1 MSLVKKFSVFAL
13 MIVTVFAMSAGSALQ
28 VKAAGS
34 YDAGTLLAQ
43 ENVSGASVYIVGADN
58 QKYVFPDQ
66 FTYFTWYENWDGVVK
81 VPVSEL
87 DLYANG
93 GAVTYRPGTKLVT
106 TMDTNNVYGLEPG
119 GVIRLLPDEATA
131 AALYGANWGS
141 YLTDVA
147 PGTFAQFYTAGANLS
162 DSLPT
167 GTLAI
172 EDGGD
177 TYYYI
182 SDGAK
187 RPFAS
192 MDAFEANNFNL
203 DYVITA
209 NLSSY
214 TAGDSITGEEAALS
228 SFVPV
233 EGGNEVT
240 DGITV
245 SLASDTPAAG
255 IYPSTASGLEYL
267 KFKVTGT
274 GVVDSVTI
282 HRAGVGPTSDFI
294 NVYLYEGETR
304 LTSGRT
310 INSSTNDIEYNN
322 LNLEVSGTKYLTV
335 VADAAVSKSGT
346 HAFSVTEVG
355 LESGTANLGSVV
367 GNSITLSPNNSG
379 TVVITKGSNPSNGK
393 VGETEAEL
401 TSFTLTTATEDG
413 LLERVS
419 LYHAGAVSR
428 SDLSN
433 LKLYKQSKSDEHLIG
448 EISGLDSNDLAVFE
462 LDTPVELDKGT
473 GMKFYVYGDISGDAK
488 SGSAETIKFYI
499 DETTDVKVIGDT
511 YGYPLGV
518 DTYDRSWISTAGSGT
533 YNGGTARFTTM
544 YLEGSDVSVT
554 TDGPAAQNTD
564 SGGSSADDIN
574 FLNFAIDV
582 TQEAEVKSIQIE
594 FHAGTTDMDADDTTV
609 SADWITDIKITDV
622 DTGSTVWGPVD
633 LSAFADIGTSA
644 GVSKTFTDNYT
655 LSEGTHNFKV
665 TADLKHASL
674 GAGSVL
680 YVVLGDKVDGNT
692 FTSTS
697 LKATGNNTY
706 LTSIVPSSYTQGA
719 NMTLKGPALTIVRS
733 TTPNSDDIVRGTGNV
748 TTANLIF
755 SAADSGSDIKITSVQ
770 ASGYVDGYSRSVV
783 LTKDQTGSTLAITDL
798 ISVIRAYGEADDGSE
813 TLLGTKSFDSSGEA
827 TFGSLSWIIP
837 AGETRNLRF
846 EVDTNAGHTPTV
858 GSTSLDAF
866 AVDITDITADVSA
879 ETLSGTALTAAQ
891 LGTATYD
898 LPNTATTATTGPKF
912 AIYTT
917 GTITVQNGA
926 AKPPVSLI
934 TTGSSDVYYHQLEL
948 YTAYESLSVSKMKF
962 RASANS
968 GNFASVKLVG
978 RNQAGDTVEYTAAV
992 DANRYATF
1000 TGMNLFVDD
1009 TGENVDV
1016 YVTLNTVG
1024 NGATVG
1030 TAATWDLQ
1038 TASFQANGIG
1048 GSNSNVTSFTDS
1060 DSASNALRVVK
1071 SKPVF
1076 ANAGAN
1082 GSLSDG
1088 VNTLYK
1094 FTVTPSGED
1103 KISIKKLKFNVD
1115 ATDASGTTLNL
1126 HSFRLYKGT
1135 SCTTGVDTA
1144 FFTDGVYG
1152 TATARSLLNGATA
1165 YYGDA
1170 TASVKVYMFFE
1181 GTADSSYTDATDAE
1195 GELVV
1200 PVGGETYCLKATVAA
1215 SATSD
1220 SITTS
1225 IAEEGQDTSGPD
1237 YGVLAW
1243 DIADF
1248 DSVFKVDATDND
1260 IIWSDYSSSTS
1271 HEDNIKTGTSS
1282 DWFGGRYLPG
1292 LSTDATSLLKS

>member
-13 MIVTVFAMSAGSALQ
+13 TIAVVFTMSAGTALN

-34 YDAGTLLAQ
+34 YGAGTLLAQ
-43 ENVSGASVYIVGADN
+43 EGVSGASVYIVGTDGD
-58 QKYVFPDQ
+58 KYVFPDQ

-81 VPVSEL
+81 VAVSEL
-87 DLYANG
+87 DMYANG

-106 TMDTNNVYGLEPG
+106 TMDTANVYGLEPG
-119 GVIRLLPDEATA
+119 GAIRLLPDAATA
-131 AALYGANWGS
+131 EALYGADWAT
-141 YLTDVA
+141 YMTDVA
-147 PGTFAQFYTAGANLS
+147 PGTFAQFYTAGDDLGS
-162 DSLPT
+162 TLPT
-167 GTLAI
+167 GTVVM

-182 SDGAK
+182 SDGVK

-209 NLSSY
+209 DLDSY
-214 TAGDSITGEEAALS
+214 SDGDSITGEEDELS
-228 SFVPV
+228 SFVPIDDDY
-233 EGGNEVT
+233 EPTG
-240 DGITV
+240 DITV
-245 SLASDTPAAG
+245 SIASDTPAAG
-255 IYPSTASGLEYL
+255 IYPSTASGLEYT
-267 KFKVTGT
+267 KFRIAGTGT
-274 GVVDSVTI
+274 VDGITL

-304 LTSGRT
+304 LTSGKT
-310 INSSTNDIEYNN
+310 INSSTNNVEYNN
-322 LNLEVSGTKYLTV
+322 LDLEVSGTTYLTV
-335 VADAAVSKSGT
+335 VADAAASKSGT
-346 HAFSVTEVG
+346 HAFSVIEVE

-367 GNSITLSPNNSG
+367 GNPITLSPNNSG
-379 TVVITKGSNPSNGK
+379 TVVITQGSNPSNGK
-393 VGETEAEL
+393 VGETEAEF

-433 LKLYKQSKSDEHLIG
+433 LKLYKQSKTDEHLIG

-499 DETTDVKVIGDT
+499 DETTDVKVVGDT

-518 DTYDRSWISTAGSGT
+518 DTYDRSWVSTAGSGT
-533 YNGGTARFTTM
+533 YNGSSTYFTTM
-544 YLEGSDVSVT
+544 YLEGSDVAVT
-554 TDGPAAQNTD
+554 TDGPSSQNVD

-582 TQEAEVKSIQIE
+582 TQEAEVKNIQIE

-609 SADWITDIKITDV
+609 TADWITDIKIVDV

-633 LSAFADIGTSA
+633 LSGFADIGTSA
-644 GVSKTFTDNYT
+644 GVSKNFTDNYT

-674 GAGSVL
+674 GANSVL

-692 FTSTS
+692 FTATS

-719 NMTLKGPALTIVRS
+719 NMTLKGANLTITRA
-733 TTPNSDDIVRGTGNV
+733 TTPNSDDIVRGASTV

-755 SAADSGSDIKITSVQ
+755 SAADSGSDVKITSVQ
-770 ASGYVDGYSRSVV
+770 ASGYVDGYSRSVA
-783 LTKDQTGSTLAITDL
+783 LTKDETGSTLAITDL

-813 TLLGTKSFDSSGEA
+813 TLLGTKSFNTSGEA
-827 TFGSLSWIIP
+827 TFGSLSWVIP

-846 EVDTNAGHTPTV
+846 EVDTNSGHTPTV

-866 AVDITDITADVSA
+866 GVDITDVTDDVAA

-898 LPNTATTATTGPKF
+898 LPNSATTAGSGPKF
-912 AIYTT
+912 AMYTT

-926 AKPPVSLI
+926 AKPSVSLI

-948 YTAYESLSVSKMKF
+948 YTAYESLEVSKMKF
-962 RASANS
+962 RASANAE
-968 GNFASVKLVG
+968 NFASVKLVG
-978 RNQAGDTVEYTAAV
+978 KNAAGDTVEYTEAV

-1009 TGENVDV
+1009 DGENVDV
-1016 YVTLNTVG
+1016 YVTLNTVT
-1024 NGATVG
+1024 NGASVG

-1038 TASFQANGIG
+1038 TTGFEADGVG

-1060 DSASNALRVVK
+1060 DSASNGLRVVK

-1144 FFTDGVYG
+1144 YFTDGVYG

-1165 YYGDA
+1165 YFGDA

-1181 GTADSSYTDATDAE
+1181 GASDSSYTDATDAE

-1225 IAEEGQDTSGPD
+1225 IAEEAQDTSGPD

-1243 DIADF
+1243 DLADF

-1260 IIWSDYSSSTS
+1260 IVWSDYSSSTS

-1292 LSTDATSLLKS
+1292 VQTDATSLIKT